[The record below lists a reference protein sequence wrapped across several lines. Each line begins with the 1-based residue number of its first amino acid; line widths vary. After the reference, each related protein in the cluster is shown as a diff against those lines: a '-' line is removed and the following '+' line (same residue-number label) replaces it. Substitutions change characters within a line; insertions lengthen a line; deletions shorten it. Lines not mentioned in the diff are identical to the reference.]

1 MAKIFGKDFGLDP
14 AAGSGAKDFADSMD
28 QAAKASEKIKLEND
42 LGLKSLNKALNTT
55 QKLVDEAKLNQKL
68 LEKRKKDQIDHAKML
83 AKQGASIE
91 KRKKAELKIAETHN
105 KIAEHT
111 KTIQE
116 NSEKITNLTEEK
128 AELDEIV
135 TKELEKQNKIGNL
148 INIGAA
154 VLVGLIAELFTRQ
167 SQVREEMGLT
177 VAQTNKLLP
186 VVQDV
191 SAELTDQ
198 GINFE
203 KSSAAAKAIYDSTK
217 NLSNVT
223 AENVKN
229 VSLVSQKFG
238 IAVTDTTAIAQTM
251 KEIGGYSMEQST
263 NMIAF
268 ASAASEAAGV
278 APAAVM
284 ADIAGSAETAAKYF
298 GDNPKALAKAAIE
311 ARRLGLTLD
320 DMAGVAGGLLDIE
333 SSIENQF
340 TAQVLT
346 GKQLNF
352 DAARRLALE
361 GDIEGA
367 TKSILG
373 QMGSIGEF
381 NKMDVVQKEAVAAA
395 AGLTVTQLSTAL
407 TKQKALND
415 MTAEQK
421 SKYEGLLANM
431 EEGNQSEADKLLK
444 QTESLAMQEKF
455 NASIDSLKEIL
466 LESIMPAFE
475 AVTPIIENIF
485 NWIGSVAGFLRESKV
500 ALLAM
505 AGAAGLMVARS
516 TMLAGIEFQVA
527 VAKMFAAN
535 APLGPIGVISALA
548 GVAAMVGAF
557 SMMDDMVSPG
567 YGQRVLSS
575 PEGNI
580 ALNDKDTIVAGT
592 NLGGGGG
599 NSALIAKM
607 DELIRVVKTAKPLNI
622 DGNKV
627 GEAIYL
633 GNVQSGAA

>member
-346 GKQLNF
+346 GKNLNF

-367 TKSILG
+367 TKAILG
-373 QMGSIGEF
+373 QMGSIDEF
-381 NKMDVVQKEAVAAA
+381 NKMDVIQKEAVAAA
-395 AGLTVTQLSTAL
+395 AGLTVTQLSTSL

-415 MTAEQK
+415 MTDEQK
-421 SKYEGLLANM
+421 AKYEKLLGDMDTA
-431 EEGNQSEADKLLK
+431 NQSEADKLLK